1 MKECLTLS
9 IQAEVEVFLRQKL
22 DERLEKVTE
31 EQRAFFYRIWPK
43 PTPREDLE
51 GAIDLCDR
59 TIRANEAK
67 TRVVEQS

>member
-1 MKECLTLS
+1 MINTIS

-59 TIRANEAK
+59 TIRANREK
-67 TRVVEQS
+67 DQPVQNPQ